1 MKDWKDLIDLSSI
14 DMTNFNKMTKNDRNA
29 GRKKVKDAVM
39 VQAKVTAKYADE
51 YKKLAENYREYETKK
66 SK

>member
-1 MKDWKDLIDLSSI
+1 VLYLLKYLNEMK
-14 DMTNFNKMTKNDRNA
+14 NERNA

-39 VQAKVTAKYADE
+39 VQVKVTAKYADE

>member
-1 MKDWKDLIDLSSI
+1 VLYLLKYLNEM
-14 DMTNFNKMTKNDRNA
+14 KNDRNA

-66 SK
+66 SSDAK

>member
-1 MKDWKDLIDLSSI
+1 
-14 DMTNFNKMTKNDRNA
+14 MTKNDRNA

-51 YKKLAENYREYETKK
+51 YKRLAENYREYETKK

>member
-1 MKDWKDLIDLSSI
+1 MK
-14 DMTNFNKMTKNDRNA
+14 NERNA

-39 VQAKVTAKYADE
+39 VQVKVTAKYADR
-51 YKKLAENYREYETKK
+51 YKRLAENYREYETKK